1 MNEKI
6 VKECFANTMKNIGIS
21 DSYYSLEGYK
31 EGASCIIKQNNKW
44 LVFDAE
50 RAERYGVKEFTNV
63 QQACLEV
70 IRRFTYSEEDYDYLS
85 GEFKHNLSEVIKL
98 ETKTNVEPIR
108 LVESLMLSKKV
119 VEPKR
124 IAGRKG
130 VAYKAT
136 LTNKAT
142 ARTGDGKLKEKKMN
156 MKRNNSVIRKRREG
170 V

>member
-6 VKECFANTMKNIGIS
+6 VKECFASTMKDIGIS

-44 LVFDAE
+44 LV
-50 RAERYGVKEFTNV
+50 KEFTNV

-85 GEFKHNLSEVIKL
+85 REFKHNLSEVIKL

-108 LVESLMLSKKV
+108 LVESLMPGKRV
-119 VEPKR
+119 VGRKR
-124 IAGRKG
+124 IAGRKR

-136 LTNKAT
+136 LAHKAT
-142 ARTGDGKLKEKKMN
+142 ARTGGGRLKAKKMN